1 MGVGRPKKNDS
12 ERLQALAKL
21 LRKDPDLKVTTALR
35 ALNIVDPSDIRRLR
49 DKHRKFR
56 RVIPGKSAP
65 SLDQVY
71 LTAVF
76 DRLKR
81 HLHPTA
87 VICFRDDG
95 IAMFGGRAA
104 QTLRIPGRASAL
116 WVKTVFIP
124 KATQFL
130 RKARD
135 HHILDGLES
144 DMAVEDIGAAFGI
157 SPKRVHQIKRRSA

>member
-1 MGVGRPKKNDS
+1 MVGRPKKNDS

-21 LRKDPDLKVTTALR
+21 LRKDPELKVTTALR
-35 ALNIVDPSDIRRLR
+35 ALDIVDPSEIRRLR

-56 RVIPGKSAP
+56 RVIPGKSSP

-87 VICFRDDG
+87 VIYFRDDG

-104 QTLRIPGRASAL
+104 QTLCIPGRASAV

-130 RKARD
+130 RNARD
-135 HHILDGLES
+135 HHILDGLQS
-144 DMAVEDIGAAFGI
+144 DMAIDDIGAAFGI
-157 SPKRVHQIKRRSA
+157 SAKRVQQIKRRTA